1 MSLDAPICV
10 RPRNP
15 CMHDA
20 DAAHDC
26 AAAQPSYPPRA
37 VAWYATIVLAIM
49 YWLSVLDRFIISLL
63 VGPIKADLGISD
75 TQFGLLNG
83 FAFAI
88 TFCLFGL
95 VAGAVSDRFSRR
107 WVIFSGVSIWS
118 ISTALCGTDRTSTR
132 LNSSH

>member
-1 MSLDAPICV
+1 MLDAPSGV

-63 VGPIKADLGISD
+63 VGPIKADLGLSA
-75 TQFGLLNG
+75 TPFGMQIG
-83 FAFAI
+83 RA
-88 TFCLFGL
+88 
-95 VAGAVSDRFSRR
+95 AGRERGCQSASS
-107 WVIFSGVSIWS
+107 WVGADSFKKKSKI
-118 ISTALCGTDRTSTR
+118 
-132 LNSSH
+132 

>member
-1 MSLDAPICV
+1 
-10 RPRNP
+10 
-15 CMHDA
+15 MHDV

-75 TQFGLLNG
+75 TQFGLLTG

-88 TFCLFGL
+88 NFCMFGL
-95 VAGAVSDRFSRR
+95 VACAVNDRFSRWDER
-107 WVIFSGVSIWS
+107 AEGEGGCRHCRV
-118 ISTALCGTDRTSTR
+118 
-132 LNSSH
+132 

>member
-49 YWLSVLDRFIISLL
+49 YWLLVLDRFIISLL
-63 VGPIKADLGISD
+63 GGPIKADLGISD

-88 TFCLFGL
+88 NFRSE
-95 VAGAVSDRFSRR
+95 AQ
-107 WVIFSGVSIWS
+107 
-118 ISTALCGTDRTSTR
+118 TSAFQS
-132 LNSSH
+132 L